1 MAVDPR
7 FLPDDPND
15 PGDGGGSGGSPP
27 PATSYG
33 TLIFNK
39 AMTKVDASSAL
50 EIICYANLYCDD
62 DLRFSG
68 YIFIDDAL
76 VQVGGTNA
84 IYDNQ
89 NSQGQGTMTLIT
101 IEEGVGAGNHTVSV
115 RVKNRD
121 PNKALNVLPGS
132 ILKITEL
139 RQAAR

>member
-1 MAVDPR
+1 MAFPVQN
-7 FLPDDPND
+7 LPDDPGD
-15 PGDGGGSGGSPP
+15 PGDGGGTGGSPP
-27 PATSYG
+27 PVASYG

-39 AMTKVDASSAL
+39 AMTKVDATSGL
-50 EIICYANLYCDD
+50 EILVYANLYCGD

-68 YIFIDDAL
+68 YLFVDDML
-76 VQVGGTNA
+76 VQVGSTNA

-89 NSQGQGTMTLIT
+89 NSQGQGTMTLVT
-101 IEEGVGAGNHTVSV
+101 IEDGIAAGPHTISV

-121 PNKALNVLPGS
+121 PGKPLHVLPGS